1 MFPPCQDVLVILR
14 KRLDVM
20 ESETKKLKETYEI
33 IMKENDA
40 LTIENN
46 ILRAQVKMLSAQLV
60 TTLQKRQDDK
70 TDSKE

>member
-1 MFPPCQDVLVILR
+1 
-14 KRLDVM
+14 M